1 MTSASISIVILGA
14 SGDLTRRKLIPAL
27 YHLFCKGRLPERTR
41 IIGFSDGQ
49 FTQDEFRAHLR
60 RNVQEFAQD
69 KYKATSWAKFE
80 TLLWYVH
87 GNLTNV
93 QDFERFRNYIEE
105 LEDGPAN
112 RLYHLALP
120 PFLYA
125 PVVENL
131 GKAGLTQ
138 EQHGWRRVIIE
149 KPFGQDIHSAQ
160 QLNQALHSV
169 LSEQQIYRIDHYLG
183 KETAQNIL
191 FFRFANA
198 MFEPIWNRTYVES
211 VQISVLEAVDVEH
224 RGRYFD
230 GAGIVR
236 DMFQNHLLQLT
247 ALVAMNPPDSFE
259 ADRLRD
265 EKVKTLRAIRPV
277 RLEDTV
283 RAQYRGYCE
292 ADGVQPDSQTPT
304 YAALKLF
311 IENWRW
317 EGVPFYL
324 RSGKALKRKISE
336 IVVQFRRPPHSMF
349 DLPAGKD
356 LTSNLISMCI
366 QPDEGIHQH
375 FEVKVPDSAQEMHSV
390 DMEFHYASSFGTLSI
405 PDAYERLLMDAL
417 KGDASLFTRADGIEA
432 EWGIIDPIIA
442 GWESTPT
449 ISPLLSYEPGTWG
462 PAEADKLLEKN
473 GHRWILR
480 CLHDTDSTS
489 ISP

>member
-1 MTSASISIVILGA
+1 MTSLSTSIVILGA

-27 YHLFCKGRLPERTR
+27 YHLFCKGRLPERTQ
-41 IIGFSDGQ
+41 IIGFSDGKL
-49 FTQDEFRAHLR
+49 THEEFRAHLR
-60 RNVQEFAQD
+60 ANIQEFAPAV
-69 KYKATSWAKFE
+69 YKPESWEQFE
-80 TLLWYVH
+80 TRLWYVQ
-87 GNLTNV
+87 GDLTAPH
-93 QDFERFRNYIEE
+93 DFERFRGFIEGVE
-105 LEDGPAN
+105 AGPAN

-131 GKAGLTQ
+131 GKAGLVH
-138 EQHGWRRVIIE
+138 EQDRWRRVIVE
-149 KPFGQDIHSAQ
+149 KPFGQDLQSAQ
-160 QLNQALHSV
+160 QLNQALHAV

-191 FFRFANA
+191 FFRFANTL
-198 MFEPIWNRTYVES
+198 FEPIWNRTHVES

-230 GAGIVR
+230 KAGILR

-247 ALVAMNPPDSFE
+247 ALIAMNPPDSFQ

-277 RLEDTV
+277 RIEDTV
-283 RAQYRGYCE
+283 RAQYQGYHE
-292 ADGVQPDSQTPT
+292 TDGVETDSQTPT

-311 IENWRW
+311 IDNWRW

-324 RSGKALKRKISE
+324 RSGKALKRKSSE
-336 IVVQFRRPPHSMF
+336 IVVQFRRPPHSLF

-356 LTSNLISMCI
+356 LTSNLISMCV

-375 FEVKVPDSAQEMHSV
+375 FEVKVPDSGQDMRSV
-390 DMEFHYASSFGTLSI
+390 DMEFHYASEFGALPI

-432 EWGIIDPIIA
+432 EWAVIDPIIA
-442 GWESTPT
+442 GWQSAPAA
-449 ISPLLSYEPGTWG
+449 SPLVTYERGTWG
-462 PAEADKLLEKN
+462 PVQADQLLEMN

-480 CLHDTDSTS
+480 CLHDADPTQSS
-489 ISP
+489 L